1 LIMQKDIEQAGEWQ
15 AVWSRKGGFV
25 DSVIDLGRT
34 IYNLFFRRILRRYI
48 TKDTRMLELG
58 SGRASLSLSICKE
71 IKSLYGVDI
80 SDVALK
86 QASASAESLGVSNA
100 KFIIGDCTKL
110 NIDDKFDFVWSQGLI
125 EHFDDPTLVARE
137 HYKALVPGGVVLIS
151 VPYKYSYHT
160 IWYKMSRPKLLRW
173 LWLWEG
179 TEQRFFNHKELSDV
193 GTAITPH
200 FRVFLMQPFP
210 LGIIFL
216 EMRKP
221 SN

>member
-1 LIMQKDIEQAGEWQ
+1 MQKDIEQAGEWQ

-86 QASASAESLGVSNA
+86 QASASAVSLGVSNA

>member
-1 LIMQKDIEQAGEWQ
+1 MQKDIEQAGEWQ

-173 LWLWEG
+173 LWPWEG
-179 TEQRFFNHKELSDV
+179 TEQRFFNHKELTRV
-193 GTAITPH
+193 GRAITPH

>member
-1 LIMQKDIEQAGEWQ
+1 MQKDIEQAGEWQ

-221 SN
+221 FN

>member
-1 LIMQKDIEQAGEWQ
+1 MIMQKDIEQAGEWQ

>member
-1 LIMQKDIEQAGEWQ
+1 MQKDIEQAGEWQ
-15 AVWSRKGGFV
+15 AVWSKKGGFV

-34 IYNLFFRRILRRYI
+34 IYNLFFRRIHRRYI

-58 SGRASLSLSICKE
+58 CGRASLSLSICKE
-71 IKSLYGVDI
+71 IKSLYGVDF
-80 SDVALK
+80 SDVAIK
-86 QASASAESLGVSNA
+86 QARASAESLEVSNA

-110 NIDDKFDFVWSQGLI
+110 NMDNKFDFVWSQGLI
-125 EHFDDPTLVARE
+125 EHFDDPTRVARE
-137 HYKALVPGGVVLIS
+137 HYKALVPGGVALLS

-173 LWLWEG
+173 LWPWEG
-179 TEQRFFNHKELSDV
+179 TEQRFFNHKELSNV

-221 SN
+221 LVP

>member
-1 LIMQKDIEQAGEWQ
+1 MQKDIEQADEWQ
-15 AVWSRKGGFV
+15 AVWSKKGGFV

-34 IYNLFFRRILRRYI
+34 IYNLFFRRIHRRYI
-48 TKDTRMLELG
+48 NKDTRMLELG
-58 SGRASLSLSICKE
+58 CGRASLSLSLCKE

-100 KFIIGDCTKL
+100 KFVIGDCTKL
-110 NIDDKFDFVWSQGLI
+110 NMNNRFDFVWSQGLL

-137 HYKALVPGGVVLIS
+137 HYKALAPEGVALLS
-151 VPYKYSYHT
+151 VPYTYSYHA
-160 IWYKMSRPKLLRW
+160 IWYKMSRPKILRW
-173 LWLWEG
+173 LWPWGG

-193 GTAITPH
+193 GRAITPH

>member
-1 LIMQKDIEQAGEWQ
+1 MQKDIEQAGEWQ